1 MINKLRSIDIVWE
14 IINII
19 YLSIITKLISSYF
32 MFFNMQLITELFDIG
47 YIWFIWAKFAIY
59 ESISV
64 Y

>member
-19 YLSIITKLISSYF
+19 YLSIITKLICSYF
-32 MFFNMQLITELFDIG
+32 MFFNMQLITELFVIY
-47 YIWFIWAKFAIY
+47 YIWFIWAEFAIY